1 MSRTGDADHWARL
14 VRSLRGRCG
23 LSQRALAEQLS
34 VDQTTVS
41 RWERSLDLPALR
53 HRRVMRDMMRRDYG
67 GNIDRILK
75 MRVQF
80 AAWPASLMKEG
91 AIFLETSP
99 THAAEV
105 RVAKFNYGDCLY
117 GRFGAQTD
125 EVTAEWEHMGIFSGE
140 LAMTISLNELVTPTE
155 TIYVRCLD
163 TPHVSSDGEIW
174 CFCEIKRITAEE
186 YAANKSHMGGALLP
200 IAYDVLS

>member
-1 MSRTGDADHWARL
+1 MSRSGDADHWARL

-41 RWERSLDLPALR
+41 RWERSLDLPALH

-125 EVTAEWEHMGIFSGE
+125 EVTAEWEHMGIF
-140 LAMTISLNELVTPTE
+140 
-155 TIYVRCLD
+155 R
-163 TPHVSSDGEIW
+163 
-174 CFCEIKRITAEE
+174 
-186 YAANKSHMGGALLP
+186 ANSR
-200 IAYDVLS
+200 